1 MKTTNK
7 ISKKKYYSTP
17 QIEQILLDNEISLA
31 LASTPPEGPDETNLS
46 PAYLKNDP
54 LRNNLT

>member
-31 LASTPPEGPDETNLS
+31 LSSSPPVGPDEGNLS
-46 PAYLKNDP
+46 PEFIKNDP